1 MTTQLNALII
11 EDEKNDLFLLL
22 NHLRQ
27 YWTTVNYEV
36 VDSLEGVTEALN
48 KKWDVIICDFYLP
61 SFDGL
66 TVLRIVTELGI
77 KTPFI
82 LVSGQ
87 VPEDIA
93 AAMMRLGASDY
104 VMKENLKRLA
114 PAILRELTPAT
125 MAAGNSGPVAKSD
138 GVAESPKVGVATP
151 EAETGDLKEL
161 NKLLTLWY
169 PRDPSSA
176 DIKIL
181 ERHRAIVNIMYVAN
195 LIKNYQ
201 HRILDQY
208 NLSEQQLTILRFLKR
223 VYPVASNMNLIKENS
238 INKTSDT
245 SRTVQR
251 MAAEGLVIYHVSDD
265 DKRVRDILISEKG
278 LQAINEV
285 DKVSD
290 QMFLP
295 ETYLSEDDAKKI
307 NEGLAKTLRI
317 MSDEKAIA

>member
-1 MTTQLNALII
+1 MNAELNALII

-27 YWTTVNYEV
+27 YWTTVNYEM
-36 VDSLEGVTEALN
+36 VDTLEGVTSALN
-48 KKWDVIICDFYLP
+48 KKWDIIICDFYLP

-66 TVLRIVTELGI
+66 TVLRIVNELGI

-93 AAMMRLGASDY
+93 AAMMRLGAADY
-104 VMKENLKRLA
+104 VMKDNLKRLA
-114 PAILRELTPAT
+114 PAILREVPGTPGNTTATAAPAT
-125 MAAGNSGPVAKSD
+125 QAQKGRLAAPETESG
-138 GVAESPKVGVATP
+138 ES
-151 EAETGDLKEL
+151 KEL
-161 NKLLTLWY
+161 NKLMTLWY

-181 ERHRAIVNIMYVAN
+181 ERHRAVINIMYVAN

-201 HRILDQY
+201 HKILDQY
-208 NLSEQQLTILRFLKR
+208 NLTEQQLTILRFLKR
-223 VYPVASNMNLIKENS
+223 LYPIASSMNLIKENS

-278 LQAINEV
+278 LQAISEV

-295 ETYLSEDDAKKI
+295 ENYLSEEDAKKI

-317 MSDEKAIA
+317 MG

>member
-1 MTTQLNALII
+1 MTTELNALIV

-36 VDSLEGVTEALN
+36 VDTLEGVSAALN

-66 TVLRIVTELGI
+66 TVLRVVTELGI

-93 AAMMRLGASDY
+93 AAMMRLGAADY

-114 PAILRELTPAT
+114 PAILRELPQHTGGAPSGTSAPVVEPQK
-125 MAAGNSGPVAKSD
+125 GGPVA
-138 GVAESPKVGVATP
+138 GNTEP
-151 EAETGDLKEL
+151 AETKEL
-161 NKLLTLWY
+161 NKLLSLWY
-169 PRDPSSA
+169 AKDPSTA

-181 ERHRAIVNIMYVAN
+181 ERHRAVVNIMYIAS

-201 HRILDQY
+201 HKILDQY
-208 NLSEQQLTILRFLKR
+208 HLTEQQLIVLRFLKR
-223 VYPVASNMNLIKENS
+223 IHPLPSNMNLIKENS
-238 INKTSDT
+238 ISKTSDT
-245 SRTVQR
+245 SRTIQK
-251 MAAEGLVIYHVSDD
+251 MAAEGLIIYQVSDD

-278 LQAINEV
+278 LQAIEEV

-295 ETYLSEDDAKKI
+295 ESFLSEEDAKRI

-317 MSDEKAIA
+317 MG